1 MKRNLILLLL
11 LPALFLLSGCENTM
25 DQGDEVSSPRTFTAT
40 IEGGEPA
47 TKTLL
52 ENGGATD
59 PRNVLWKDGDVVKI
73 GAAGEYTAGSLSS
86 GDKTAVL
93 TGDGAG
99 KIGDVYKG
107 YYPKDLYY
115 DATRVNLPQT
125 QYYESPTAGDGNR
138 VVAAHLPMYA
148 ESSTTDLPFKNLCAV
163 LSLKLTGTK
172 TVTRVTVQ
180 SSSKALRSYFTVDWN
195 GGDPT
200 MTTTYGSSYGTVTL
214 DCSTRVSGGSVQ
226 LSDTPVEFCIAI
238 PPGTYAKNELTVTV
252 YGSAVV
258 AKYTNQN
265 APAAGTLY
273 ERSKI
278 YDLTADTD
286 WVKMSA
292 TTDGHS
298 VGGNYADGTTTNL
311 NSTWNKE

>member
-1 MKRNLILLLL
+1 MILLLL
-11 LPALFLLSGCENTM
+11 LPALFLLAGCENTM
-25 DQGDEVSSPRTFTAT
+25 GPEDEASPRTFTAT
-40 IEGGEPA
+40 IDGGEPA

-52 ENGGATD
+52 DNGAATD
-59 PRNVLWKDGDVVKI
+59 PRDVRWKVGDEVRI
-73 GAAGEYTAGSLSS
+73 GNGTYTVQTAADLSD

-93 TGDGAG
+93 SGDGAT
-99 KIGDVYKG
+99 KSGDVYKG
-107 YYPKDLYY
+107 YYPTGIYY
-115 DATRVNLPQT
+115 DESYVELPQEQT
-125 QYYESPTAGDGNR
+125 YVTPESGDGNR

-148 ESSTTDLPFKNLCAV
+148 ETAPGGTHLTFKNLCAV

-172 TVTRVTVQ
+172 KVTQIVVT
-180 SSSKALRSYFTVDWN
+180 SRTLSLWCWFTVDWN

-200 MTTTYGSSYGTVTL
+200 MSPYNASYREVRLVCTGAP
-214 DCSTRVSGGSVQ
+214 GGGVQ
-226 LSDTPVEFCIAI
+226 LGATPAEFCIAI
-238 PPGTYAKNELTVTV
+238 PPGTYPKDDLTVSV
-252 YGSAVV
+252 YENGSFI
-258 AKYTNQN
+258 AKYTNLN
-265 APAAGTLY
+265 APAGGSVF

-298 VGGNYADGTTTNL
+298 VGGNYADGTTTDL